1 MIKTKHVEQL
11 AKASRK
17 LIICSC
23 EVCGSEY
30 FEVYRNITRSKF
42 SDKFCKKCRL
52 EVKRKHL
59 SALKMDFYNSVAG
72 EKAKQHLSKLV
83 KEQAKKKIGAFSIE
97 NRQKQAN
104 CLSELHKDPNGPYA
118 KHVFKI
124 TKGSSH
130 PNWRNDKEAY
140 EEYKSK
146 VFSETRKWNLG
157 SLKGVE
163 KRGLCGTP
171 SATQLDHKLSIY
183 YGYDHH
189 IDPIIVGHICNLQFV
204 SWKENKMK
212 GKKCS
217 ISLSQLLTEIEKY
230 NEKSSTTI
238 PKGSRI

>member
-11 AKASRK
+11 AKTSRK
-17 LIICSC
+17 LIVCSC
-23 EVCGSEY
+23 EVCGAEY
-30 FEVYRNITRSKF
+30 LEIYRNITRSKF
-42 SDKFCKKCRL
+42 SEKFCKKCRH

-59 SALKMDFYNSVAG
+59 STLKIDFYKSVAG
-72 EKAKQHLSKLV
+72 KKAKQHLSRLV

-104 CLSELHKDPNGPYA
+104 CLSELHKDPEGPYA
-118 KHVFKI
+118 KHVFKV
-124 TKGSSH
+124 TKGLSH

-140 EEYKSK
+140 NEYKSK
-146 VFSETRKWNLG
+146 VYSETRKWNLH
-157 SLKGVE
+157 SLKRAD
-163 KRGLCGTP
+163 KRGLCGIP

-183 YGYDHH
+183 YGYNHH
-189 IDPIIVGHICNLQFV
+189 IDPTIVGHICNLQFV
-204 SWKENKMK
+204 SWKQNRTK

-217 ISLSQLLTEIEKY
+217 ISLSQLLIEIDKY